1 MKNLLYLFLAVIMFS
16 CSDDDSSD
24 TNDNNSNQT
33 FLERYDGV
41 VWQRQMD
48 DEFEDATGLLAFYNN
63 PEMFRRNSGASGNC
77 EELYFGIFNDEIG
90 EGWNLLLNDGDTLS
104 AELVTD
110 EGIAVGIST
119 GVVVDDV
126 LTETITY
133 PEDESYIN
141 EVIYTRTTLTDPC
154 N

>member
-1 MKNLLYLFLAVIMFS
+1 MKKLLLLSAFLIFA
-16 CSDDDSSD
+16 CSSD
-24 TNDNNSNQT
+24 SEGNPNNSNET

-41 VWQRQMD
+41 VWQMQID
-48 DEFEDATGLLAFYNN
+48 NEFEDAPRLLAFYNN
-63 PEMFRRNSGASGNC
+63 PEMFRRNRGGSGNC

-104 AELVTD
+104 TELVTD
-110 EGIAVGIST
+110 EGIAVSLST

-141 EVIYTRTTLTDPC
+141 EVIWTRTTLTDPC
-154 N
+154 D

>member
-1 MKNLLYLFLAVIMFS
+1 MKNLFYLFLAVTMFA
-16 CSDDDSSD
+16 CSDDDEG
-24 TNDNNSNQT
+24 NPNNSNET

-41 VWQRQMD
+41 VWQVDFGSED
-48 DEFEDATGLLAFYNN
+48 DTPLLTFYNN
-63 PEMFRRNSGASGNC
+63 PEMFRRYVDASGNC
-77 EELYFGIFNDEIG
+77 QELYFGIFNDELG
-90 EGWNLLLNDGDTLS
+90 EGWNLLLNDGDTIS

-110 EGIAVGIST
+110 EGIVVSLST

-133 PEDESYIN
+133 PEDESNIG
-141 EVIYTRTTLTDPC
+141 EVTYTRTTLTDPC